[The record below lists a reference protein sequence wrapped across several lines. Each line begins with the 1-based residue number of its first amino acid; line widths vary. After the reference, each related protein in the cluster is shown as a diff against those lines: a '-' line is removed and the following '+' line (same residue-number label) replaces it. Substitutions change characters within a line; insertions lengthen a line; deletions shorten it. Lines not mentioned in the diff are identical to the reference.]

1 MGEGMEEPAM
11 QNIEVAQRDGNWVIL
26 NNCHLSLEFMAQM
39 EEVLNPKGKDINEN
53 FRLWITTEQHK
64 QFPLGLLQMAIKVG
78 FEPPKGIQ
86 AGMSRTYSTV
96 INGDFLEKVEP
107 YEKWRNIVF
116 TICFLHSIV
125 YERRKFGPL
134 GFCVPYEFNQS
145 DLEASLTYVE
155 NHMNAASLGIS

>member
-1 MGEGMEEPAM
+1 
-11 QNIEVAQRDGNWVIL
+11 
-26 NNCHLSLEFMAQM
+26 
-39 EEVLNPKGKDINEN
+39 
-53 FRLWITTEQHK
+53 
-64 QFPLGLLQMAIKVG
+64 
-78 FEPPKGIQ
+78 
-86 AGMSRTYSTV
+86 MSRTYSTV

-134 GFCVPYEFNQS
+134 GFSVPYEFNQS